1 MTSPCVVRTL
11 AILLAVVA
19 ASSPAFAG
27 KAIEIRESPI
37 SRNQVLDPTHLQRH
51 SPSEVEVIIVQQA
64 RGSGLLSFHLDGRP
78 VAKLD
83 YGDWVR
89 LYLEPRRY
97 RFGVAPSP
105 NFGRAIFWQMTAEI
119 APKSRQLYKIFQ
131 SAGFTSSGGNA
142 VYEISPVDFPLK

>member
-27 KAIEIRESPI
+27 KAIEIHQLPI
-37 SRNQVLDPTHLQRH
+37 SRNQILDATHLQRH
-51 SPSEVEVIIVQQA
+51 SSNEVELIIVQQA

-83 YGDWVR
+83 YRDWVR
-89 LYLEPRRY
+89 LYLEPRHY
-97 RFGVAPSP
+97 RFGVAPS
-105 NFGRAIFWQMTAEI
+105 NFGRAIFWQMTAEVS
-119 APKSRQLYKIFQ
+119 PKSPHVYKIFQ
-131 SAGFTSSGGNA
+131 TAGFTSSGGNA
-142 VYEISPVDFPLK
+142 VYEISPADFPLK

>member
-1 MTSPCVVRTL
+1 MTFPCVVRTV

-27 KAIEIRESPI
+27 KAIEIHESPI
-37 SRNQVLDPTHLQRH
+37 SRSQILDAIHLQRH
-51 SPSEVEVIIVQQA
+51 SNDEVEVIIVQQA

-83 YGDWVR
+83 YADWVR
-89 LYLEPRRY
+89 LYLKPRRY

-105 NFGRAIFWQMTAEI
+105 NFGRAIFWQMTAEVS
-119 APKSRQLYKIFQ
+119 PKSPHVYKIFQ

-142 VYEISPVDFPLK
+142 VYEISPADFPLK

>member
-11 AILLAVVA
+11 AILVAVFA
-19 ASSPAFAG
+19 ASFPTFAG
-27 KAIEIRESPI
+27 KAIEIHESPI

-51 SPSEVEVIIVQQA
+51 SNNEVEVIIVQQA

-89 LYLEPRRY
+89 LYLEPRHY
-97 RFGVAPSP
+97 RFGVAPS
-105 NFGRAIFWQMTAEI
+105 NFGRAIFWQMTADVS
-119 APKSRQLYKIFQ
+119 PKKPRVYKIFQ
-131 SAGFTSSGGNA
+131 TAGFTSSGGNA
-142 VYEISPVDFPLK
+142 VYEISPTDFPLK

>member
-27 KAIEIRESPI
+27 KAIEIHESPI
-37 SRNQVLDPTHLQRH
+37 SRSQVLDATHLQRH
-51 SPSEVEVIIVQQA
+51 STNEVEVIIVQQA
-64 RGSGLLSFHLDGRP
+64 RGSGLLVFYLDGRP
-78 VAKLD
+78 VANLG
-83 YGDWVR
+83 YADWVR

-105 NFGRAIFWQMTAEI
+105 NFGRAIFWQMAAEI
-119 APKSRQLYKIFQ
+119 SPKSPQLYRIFK

-142 VYEISPVDFPLK
+142 VYEITREDFPLK